1 MITAESLTHIPIF
14 ASAHKGD
21 LDTIVSRSADMRVS
35 DGDWLV
41 LEGEAPAFL
50 VVLEGRFE
58 IVKMIAGAER
68 VLGTLGVG
76 EFFGEGALLL
86 GSGFLAGLRAAETSR
101 AMRLDPLD
109 FHDLVVK
116 CPTVNRAIIAAMAS
130 QIAKLEEVSIATPVA
145 AVAIVGHHWDFECY
159 DVRDFLARNHV
170 GFRWIDPDDPSAP
183 EYASVPV
190 EVMRGGRYPVVIFS
204 DRSYLVK
211 PSFRSLAERLGLQT
225 CPRET
230 IYDVAIVGAG
240 PAGLAAAVYGAS
252 EGLRTVLVESRAP
265 GGQAGT
271 SSRIENYL
279 GFPAGISGDDLGS
292 RALAQARRL
301 GAEILVTREA
311 KAIEPR
317 RPDAPTHTLVLD
329 GADRIETKSIVIAT
343 GVTWRRLSAPGADAL
358 LGRGVYYGAAQ
369 TEALGA
375 RGKDVFLVGGG
386 NSAGQ
391 AAMLFSNYA
400 RSVTILVRG
409 EKLAASMSQ
418 YLVSELA
425 TKANV
430 RIEVECEIV
439 NVVGGSHIESIDV
452 KYRNGEQKNLS
463 ADEMF
468 VFIGAQAETGWL
480 PSELIRDAQ
489 GFICTGRDV
498 VDLQAA
504 KSPGTRGPYLLESS
518 ISGIFAV
525 GDVRHGSMKRVAS
538 SVGEGSMA
546 IALVHQYLS
555 ELQVLATTA

>member
-1 MITAESLTHIPIF
+1 VITAESLTHIPIF
-14 ASAHKGD
+14 ASAHQGD
-21 LDTIVSRSADMRVS
+21 LDTIVSRSADIRVNA
-35 DGDWLV
+35 GDWLV

-58 IVKMIAGAER
+58 VVKIIAGAER
-68 VLGTLGVG
+68 VLGTLATGD
-76 EFFGEGALLL
+76 FFGEGALLL
-86 GSGFLAGLRAAETSR
+86 GSGFLAGLRAAEPSR

-109 FHDLVVK
+109 FHDLVAK
-116 CPTVNRAIIAAMAS
+116 CPTVNHAILAGMAS
-130 QIAKLEEVSIATPVA
+130 QIAGLQQISIATPVA
-145 AVAIVGHHWDFECY
+145 AVAIVGHRWDFECY

-183 EYASVPV
+183 EYTSVPT
-190 EVMRGGRYPVVIFS
+190 EVMQGGRYPVVIFS
-204 DRSYLVK
+204 DGSHAVA
-211 PSFRSLAERLGLQT
+211 PTFRALAERLGLQT

-230 IYDVAIVGAG
+230 AYDVAIVGAG

-292 RALAQARRL
+292 RAFAQARRL
-301 GAEILVTREA
+301 GAEILVTRQA
-311 KAIEPR
+311 TAIEPR
-317 RPDAPTHTLVLD
+317 RLPSQTHTLVLD
-329 GADRIETKSIVIAT
+329 GGDRIETKAVVIAT
-343 GVTWRRLSAPGADAL
+343 GVTWRRLAASGADAL

-369 TEALGA
+369 TEALGT

-391 AAMLFSNYA
+391 AAMLFSSYA

-409 EKLAASMSQ
+409 KKLASSMSQ
-418 YLVSELA
+418 YLVDELA

-439 NVVGGSHIESIDV
+439 NVVGTNNLESIDL
-452 KYRNGEQKNLS
+452 KYQNGEQKNLR
-463 ADEMF
+463 ADELF
-468 VFIGAQAETGWL
+468 VFIGAEAETAWL
-480 PSELIRDAQ
+480 PSPLIRDSQ

-498 VDLQAA
+498 VDLQTE
-504 KSPGTRGPYLLESS
+504 KSPEPRDPYLLETN
-518 ISGIFAV
+518 IRGIFAA

-538 SVGEGSMA
+538 SVGEGSMV
-546 IALVHQYLS
+546 IALVHQYIK
-555 ELQVLATTA
+555 ELLA

>member
-1 MITAESLTHIPIF
+1 VITAESLTHIPIF
-14 ASAHKGD
+14 ASAHQGD
-21 LDTIVSRSADMRVS
+21 LDTIVSRSADIRVNA
-35 DGDWLV
+35 GDWLV

-58 IVKMIAGAER
+58 VVKIIAGAER
-68 VLGTLGVG
+68 VLGTLATGD
-76 EFFGEGALLL
+76 FFGEGALLL
-86 GSGFLAGLRAAETSR
+86 GSGFLAGLRAAEPSR

-109 FHDLVVK
+109 FHDLVAK
-116 CPTVNRAIIAAMAS
+116 CPTVNHAILAGMAS
-130 QIAKLEEVSIATPVA
+130 QIAGLQQISIATPVA
-145 AVAIVGHHWDFECY
+145 AVAIVGHRWDFECY

-183 EYASVPV
+183 EYTSVPT
-190 EVMRGGRYPVVIFS
+190 EVMQGGRYPVVIFS
-204 DRSYLVK
+204 DGSHAVA
-211 PSFRSLAERLGLQT
+211 PTFRALAERLGLQT

-230 IYDVAIVGAG
+230 AYDVAIVGAG

-292 RALAQARRL
+292 RAFAQARRL
-301 GAEILVTREA
+301 GAEILVTRQA
-311 KAIEPR
+311 TAIEPR
-317 RPDAPTHTLVLD
+317 RLPSQTHTLVLD
-329 GADRIETKSIVIAT
+329 GGDRIETKAVVIAT
-343 GVTWRRLSAPGADAL
+343 GVTWRRLAASGADAL

-369 TEALGA
+369 TEALGT

-391 AAMLFSNYA
+391 AAMLFSSYA
-400 RSVTILVRG
+400 RGVTILVRG
-409 EKLAASMSQ
+409 KKLASSMSQ
-418 YLVSELA
+418 YLVDELA

-439 NVVGGSHIESIDV
+439 NVVGTNHLESIDL
-452 KYRNGEQKNLS
+452 KYQSGEQKNLR
-463 ADEMF
+463 ADELF
-468 VFIGAQAETGWL
+468 VFIGAEAETAWL
-480 PSELIRDAQ
+480 PSQLIRDSQ

-498 VDLQAA
+498 VDLQTE
-504 KSPGTRGPYLLESS
+504 KSPEPRDPYLLETN
-518 ISGIFAV
+518 IRGIFAA

-538 SVGEGSMA
+538 SVGEGSMV
-546 IALVHQYLS
+546 IALVHQYIK
-555 ELQVLATTA
+555 ELLA

>member
-14 ASAHKGD
+14 ASAHQGD
-21 LDTIVSRSADMRVS
+21 LDTIVSRSADIRVNA
-35 DGDWLV
+35 GDWLV

-58 IVKMIAGAER
+58 VVKIIAGAER
-68 VLGTLGVG
+68 VLGTLATGD
-76 EFFGEGALLL
+76 FFGEGALLL
-86 GSGFLAGLRAAETSR
+86 GSGFLAGLRAAEPSR

-109 FHDLVVK
+109 FHDLVAK
-116 CPTVNRAIIAAMAS
+116 CPTVNHAILAGMAS
-130 QIAKLEEVSIATPVA
+130 QIAGLQQISIATPVA
-145 AVAIVGHHWDFECY
+145 AVAIVGHRWDFECY

-183 EYASVPV
+183 EYTSVPT
-190 EVMRGGRYPVVIFS
+190 EVMQGGRYPVVIFS
-204 DRSYLVK
+204 DGSHAVA
-211 PSFRSLAERLGLQT
+211 PTFRALAERLGLQT

-230 IYDVAIVGAG
+230 AYDVAIVGAG

-292 RALAQARRL
+292 RAFAQARRL
-301 GAEILVTREA
+301 GAEILVTRQA
-311 KAIEPR
+311 TAIEPR
-317 RPDAPTHTLVLD
+317 RLPSQTHTLVLD
-329 GADRIETKSIVIAT
+329 GGDRIETKAVVIAT
-343 GVTWRRLSAPGADAL
+343 GVTWRRLAASGADAL

-369 TEALGA
+369 TEALGT

-391 AAMLFSNYA
+391 AAMLFSSYA
-400 RSVTILVRG
+400 RGVTILVRG
-409 EKLAASMSQ
+409 KKLASSMSQ
-418 YLVSELA
+418 YLVDELA

-439 NVVGGSHIESIDV
+439 NVVGTNHLESIDL
-452 KYRNGEQKNLS
+452 KYQSGEQKNLR
-463 ADEMF
+463 ADELF
-468 VFIGAQAETGWL
+468 VFIGAEAETAWL
-480 PSELIRDAQ
+480 PSQLIRDSQ

-498 VDLQAA
+498 VDLQTE
-504 KSPGTRGPYLLESS
+504 KSPEPRDPYLLETN
-518 ISGIFAV
+518 IRGIFAA

-538 SVGEGSMA
+538 SVGEGSMV
-546 IALVHQYLS
+546 IALVHQYIK
-555 ELQVLATTA
+555 ELLA